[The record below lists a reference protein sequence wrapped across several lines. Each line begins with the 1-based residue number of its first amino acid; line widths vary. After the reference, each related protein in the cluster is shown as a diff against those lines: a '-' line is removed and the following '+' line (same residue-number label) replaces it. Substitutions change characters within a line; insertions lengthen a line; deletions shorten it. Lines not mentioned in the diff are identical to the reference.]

1 MAAAPPPAQG
11 GDLLG
16 RHGYRSSPSPPLPL
30 PHPVVPHVNGNNKV
44 SKMVAGDLIPE
55 CLLHGGVGRVADL
68 GSEGTE
74 KQELKGLGD
83 DDP

>member
-1 MAAAPPPAQG
+1 MPLLLRLRG

-16 RHGYRSSPSPPLPL
+16 RHGCRSSPSPPLPL
-30 PHPVVPHVNGNNKV
+30 PHPVVPPVNGNNKA
-44 SKMVAGDLIPE
+44 SKMVAGDPIPE
-55 CLLHGGVGRVADL
+55 CLLHGGVGRVADS
-68 GSEGTE
+68 GSEGTK